1 VSVSP
6 LPSARRADID
16 WIRVCAFG
24 LLILYHVG
32 LVYAPWDWHVHS
44 PRTFEGL
51 RYAALVTNPWR
62 LTLLFFV
69 SGAALRLMSTKLS
82 PGAVLKAR
90 LARLAPPFLFGV
102 IVLTPPQ
109 AWIEAMEKGSWSQGL
124 GAWWLAEFS
133 PQGFTNGIPLNHLW
147 FVLYIG
153 VYSLAAILL
162 LASPR
167 LMAGLER
174 AVAWLL
180 RGPALLV
187 LPMAYL
193 AFARQSLFATYGL
206 SNHLETDWYNHAIS
220 LAVFGLGFLTVRNAA
235 IWRDFERLRWV
246 ALGVAAA
253 ALPALIRMEG
263 IDPGATLYDGALKN
277 AIYAVDQWATICA
290 VLGFASRHIRDAD
303 GPVLRYLTQAVFPC
317 YLAHQTLLVAAAH
330 LTKQAGLPVEIEAP
344 LLIVATLGGSLAIY
358 EIVRRIDWMRPLWG
372 LKPVPRPP
380 AGRVQP
386 ATLGI
391 DIGVDRVAERPRRAE
406 AA

>member
-1 VSVSP
+1 MSVSP

-69 SGAALRLMSTKLS
+69 SGAALRLMSARLA

-90 LARLAPPFLFGV
+90 LARLVPPFLFGV
-102 IVLTPPQ
+102 LVLTPPQ
-109 AWIEAMEKGSWSQGL
+109 AWIEAMEKGSWNQGL

-133 PQGFTNGIPLNHLW
+133 PQGFHNGIPLNHLW

-153 VYSLAAILL
+153 VYSLTMVAL

-167 LMAGLER
+167 LLGVLER
-174 AVAWLL
+174 GAAWLL
-180 RGPALLV
+180 RGPMLLI

-193 AFARQSLFATYGL
+193 ALVRQGLFAKYGL
-206 SNHLETDWYNHAIS
+206 SNHLDTDWYNHAMS
-220 LAVFGLGFLTVRNAA
+220 LAVFALGFLTVRNAA
-235 IWRDFERLRWV
+235 IWRDFERFRWA
-246 ALGVAAA
+246 ALAVAAM
-253 ALPALIRMEG
+253 ALPALIHMEAL
-263 IDPGATLYDGALKN
+263 DPGGTLRGGGPKN
-277 AIYAVDQWATICA
+277 LIYAIDQWSTICA
-290 VLGFASRHIRDAD
+290 ALGFASRHLRHAD
-303 GPVLRYLTQAVFPC
+303 GPALRYLTQAVFPC

-330 LTKQAGLPVEIEAP
+330 LTKQASLPVEIEAP
-344 LLIVATLGGSLAIY
+344 LLIAVTLGGSLGIY
-358 EIVRRIDWMRPLWG
+358 ELVRRVDMLRPLWG
-372 LKPVPRPP
+372 LKPRPRPVP
-380 AGRVQP
+380 VRVQP
-386 ATLGI
+386 ATLGM
-391 DIGVDRVAERPRRAE
+391 DIAAERAADRPRRAE

>member
-1 VSVSP
+1 MSVS
-6 LPSARRADID
+6 LIPSARRADID

-69 SGAALRLMSTKLS
+69 SGAALRLMSAKLA
-82 PGAVLKAR
+82 PREVLKAR
-90 LARLAPPFLFGV
+90 LARLVPPFLFGAV
-102 IVLTPPQ
+102 VLTPPQ
-109 AWIEAMEKGSWSQGL
+109 AWIEAMEKGGWSQGL

-133 PQGFTNGIPLNHLW
+133 PQGFANGIPLNHLW

-153 VYSLAAILL
+153 VYSLAAIAL

-167 LMAGLER
+167 LVGALER
-174 AVAWLL
+174 GVSWLL
-180 RGPALLV
+180 RGPGLLI

-193 AFARQSLFATYGL
+193 TLVRQGLFARYGL
-206 SNHLETDWYNHAIS
+206 SNHLDTDWYNHAMS
-220 LAVFGLGFLTVRNAA
+220 LAVFGLGFLTVRNIA

-246 ALGVAAA
+246 SLGVAAL

-263 IDPGATLYDGALKN
+263 VDPGAILYDGALKN
-277 AIYAVDQWATICA
+277 AIYAIDQWATICA

-330 LTKQAGLPVEIEAP
+330 LTKQAGLPVAVEAP
-344 LLIVATLGGSLAIY
+344 LLILVTLGGSLLVY
-358 EIVRRIDWMRPLWG
+358 EIVRRIDPIRPLWG
-372 LKPVPRPP
+372 LKPMPRVAP
-380 AGRVQP
+380 ARVQP
-386 ATLGI
+386 ATFGADLA
-391 DIGVDRVAERPRRAE
+391 VDLVSDPPRRAE

>member
-6 LPSARRADID
+6 LSSARRADID
-16 WIRVCAFG
+16 WIRVGAFG

-69 SGAALRLMSTKLS
+69 SGAALRLMSARM
-82 PGAVLKAR
+82 PAHEVLKAR
-90 LARLAPPFLFGV
+90 LARLVPPFLFGV
-102 IVLTPPQ
+102 VALTPPQ
-109 AWIEAMEKGSWSQGL
+109 AWIEAMEKGSWNQGL
-124 GAWWLAEFS
+124 GRWWLAQFS
-133 PQGFTNGIPLNHLW
+133 PQGFHDGIPLNHLW

-153 VYSLAAILL
+153 VYSLAAIAL

-167 LMAGLER
+167 LTAALER
-174 AVAWLL
+174 GAARLL
-180 RGPALLV
+180 SGPFLLI

-193 AFARQSLFATYGL
+193 ALVRQGLFARYGL
-206 SNHLETDWYNHAIS
+206 SNHLDTDWYNHAMS
-220 LAVFGLGFLTVRNAA
+220 LAVFGLGFVTVRNAQV
-235 IWRDFERLRWV
+235 WRDFERFRWA
-246 ALGVAAA
+246 ALAVAAV

-263 IDPGATLYDGALKN
+263 LDPGGTLQDGIPKN
-277 AIYAVDQWATICA
+277 AVYAVDQWATICA

-344 LLIVATLGGSLAIY
+344 LLIAVTLGGSLLIY
-358 EIVRRIDWMRPLWG
+358 ELVRRIDWMRPLWG
-372 LKPVPRPP
+372 LKPAPRRP
-380 AGRVQP
+380 AIRVRP
-386 ATLGI
+386 ATFGADLA
-391 DIGVDRVAERPRRAE
+391 VDLVSDPPRRAE